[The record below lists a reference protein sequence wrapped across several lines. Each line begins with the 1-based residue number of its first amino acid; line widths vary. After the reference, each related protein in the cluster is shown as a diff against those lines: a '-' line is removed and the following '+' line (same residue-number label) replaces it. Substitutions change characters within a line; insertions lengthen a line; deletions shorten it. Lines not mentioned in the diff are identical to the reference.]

1 MAQTPI
7 PESSASFDTIA
18 ADLVDMQAQIDALAE
33 RLSDAAEM
41 AETQSVIRTPTL
53 VADLPDPTLTVTSG
67 MRASVSDSTVALVS
81 ANLGATVVGGGAFTV
96 PLFCDGTNW
105 IIG

>member
-18 ADLVDMQAQIDALAE
+18 ADLADMQAQIDTLAE

-53 VADLPDPTLTVTSG
+53 VADLPDPTLTVNAG
-67 MRASVSDSTVALVS
+67 ARASVEDSTVALT
-81 ANLGATVVGGGAFTV
+81 AGIGLTVAGGGANTV
-96 PLFCDGTNW
+96 PIFCDGTNW